1 MHNIKTN
8 FDKILEV
15 MKDILGDEIN
25 EKGNYVQVGIVKFF
39 RNDNALIEQHAFD
52 VQLNLPYLFY
62 N

>member
-39 RNDNALIEQHAFD
+39 WYSDALVEQHAFD